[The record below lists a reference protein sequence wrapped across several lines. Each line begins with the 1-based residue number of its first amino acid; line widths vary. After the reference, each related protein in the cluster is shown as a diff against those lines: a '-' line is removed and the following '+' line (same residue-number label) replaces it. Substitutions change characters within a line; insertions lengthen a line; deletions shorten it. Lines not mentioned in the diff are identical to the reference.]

1 MNSKHKMCRRLGMK
15 LCLSAKCPVV
25 KRPYPPGQKGKRRV
39 RSLSEYGKELREK
52 QKLRTWY
59 NLKERPFKRYAK
71 EILSLKQRKEDA
83 ATLFVRKLEN
93 RLDNVI
99 FRLGFATSRRQARQL
114 ISHRH
119 FKVNGRSVNVASFEV
134 RKGDI
139 IEIDN
144 KSKSKSVFKNILLV
158 LKKYQPPSWL
168 RLDVDEL
175 KGEVIGQVSLDEASP
190 PGEISLIFELY
201 SK

>member
-1 MNSKHKMCRRLGMK
+1 MCRRLGMK

-190 PGEISLIFELY
+190 PAEISLIFELY

>member
-190 PGEISLIFELY
+190 PAEISLIFELY

>member
-1 MNSKHKMCRRLGMK
+1 MCRRLGMK

-83 ATLFVRKLEN
+83 ATLFIRKLEN

-119 FKVNGRSVNVASFEV
+119 FKINGRLVNVASFEI
-134 RKGDI
+134 RKGDV
-139 IEIDN
+139 IEVDA
-144 KSKSKSVFKNILLV
+144 KSKSKSVFKNILV
-158 LKKYQPPSWL
+158 ILKKHQPPSWL
-168 RLDVDEL
+168 KLDADEL
-175 KGEVIGQVSLDEASP
+175 KGEVIGQASLDEASP
-190 PGEISLIFELY
+190 PAEISLIFELY